1 MSDKL
6 SQLICSINEGQ
17 QWKSVDLTNAD
28 LDLFP
33 EELFRL
39 TDCLEVLNLGGNN
52 LSSLP
57 EGMARFHRLR
67 ILFFGQNKF
76 EEIPSALSALPS
88 LYMLSFKSNRIR
100 HIAPESLNSN
110 ISWLILTDNLISELP
125 SSIGSLVHLRKL
137 MLAGNQLKSL
147 PVDLSHCRELE
158 LLRISANQLEFIP
171 EWLLELPRLAWFA
184 FAGNPLV
191 NAESVRSEAWATVRK
206 ETNPLLPLISW
217 SHLKILDKI
226 GEGASGYI
234 YRAAWS
240 GSDAADASVF
250 RVDGVSRS
258 DEAVPV
264 AVKIFKGATTS
275 DGLPEHEMEATIAMG
290 STKHPCFTGVLGKLV
305 DTPNHE
311 MGLVFPLIDQS
322 LFKILGNPPSFD
334 SITRDTF
341 PEDKRF
347 SLHFVLRVLMGI
359 ASACA
364 LLHRSGTTHLA
375 SISHGDLYAHNILVQ
390 GDGQPLLTDFGAAS
404 FKELDKLSARQI
416 ELIERI
422 EVRAF
427 GCLIEDLLLRLD
439 RTREAPMDEA
449 EQRSEAML
457 EQLRAAC
464 VDEVVMKRPS
474 FQYIDRALAV
484 MSPDRT

>member
-6 SQLICSINEGQ
+6 SQLISGINEGQ
-17 QWKSVDLTNAD
+17 QWNSVDLTNAD

-39 TDCLEVLNLGGNN
+39 ADCLEVLNLGGNN

-76 EEIPSALSALPS
+76 EEIPSVLSALPA

-171 EWLLELPRLAWFA
+171 EWLLELPRLAWLA

-191 NAESVRSEAWATVRK
+191 NADSVRSEAWATVRK
-206 ETNPLLPLISW
+206 EKNQLLPLISW

-250 RVDGVSRS
+250 RVDGASRA

-322 LFKILGNPPSFD
+322 LFEILGNPPSFD

-359 ASACA
+359 ASACV

-404 FKELDKLSARQI
+404 FKDLDKLSARQI

-427 GCLIEDLLLRLD
+427 GCLLEDLLMRLD
-439 RTREAPMDEA
+439 RTRETPMDEA

-474 FQYIDRALAV
+474 FQYIDRVLAV